1 LDIFWRQD
9 IETGWRQVRD
19 KMEQAGTNLRQVKYR
34 LQTLDRLEIG
44 FRQVGDILETRRTQE
59 VGDRLETFWRQVGDR
74 P

>member
-1 LDIFWRQD
+1 MDIFWRQD